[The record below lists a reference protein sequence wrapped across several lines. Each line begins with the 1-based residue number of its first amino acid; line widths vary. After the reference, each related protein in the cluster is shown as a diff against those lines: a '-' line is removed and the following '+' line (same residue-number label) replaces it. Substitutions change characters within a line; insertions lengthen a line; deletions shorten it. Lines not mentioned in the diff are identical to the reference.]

1 MGQRSRKMNFLIEKD
16 VEQEMER
23 LVPSGKRSKVVNEA
37 LRRQLEVIRRKSA
50 VSDLLSESAHGRRLS
65 TAAIVTGLSRDREG
79 H

>member
-23 LVPSGKRSKVVNEA
+23 LVPTGKRSKVVNEA
-37 LRRQLEVIRRKSA
+37 LRRQLELIRRKSA
-50 VSDLLSESAHGRRLS
+50 VGNLLSEPAHGRRLS
-65 TAAIVTGLSRDREG
+65 TEDIATGLSHDREA

>member
-23 LVPSGKRSKVVNEA
+23 LVPAGKRSKVVNEA
-37 LRRQLEVIRRKSA
+37 LRKQLELMRRKSA
-50 VSDLLSESAHGRRLS
+50 ASNLLSESAHGRRLS
-65 TAAIVTGLSRDREG
+65 TAAIVTGLSHDREG